1 MDNNHNEIS
10 CNKVV
15 KMKKYILGFIFTC
28 IVTIIC
34 FLSVPKSVYTGYISD
49 VGHIMHVVTSDMK
62 HEHTISWKT
71 STFDEPGN
79 LEIRPKQ
86 SENITRIN
94 AEAVE
99 LPSYNGGKHFMLY
112 TTRITNL
119 TAGTEYEYRISVG
132 KRQSAWKTFK
142 TEPESTSFKA
152 LIFGDSQSLN
162 YNEWAKT
169 TQIAWKNNEDA
180 EFFVNM
186 GDLVDNG
193 QDDWQWNAWFDGA
206 ENLLATIPIVP
217 VMGNHE
223 TYSLDWKMA
232 IPNYYLSFFAVPTNG
247 PAGLER
253 YAYSYDY
260 GDVHFIVLNTQL
272 NELRDWYPD
281 LLEQQK
287 KWLEKDLSQTQKTW
301 KVVLMHRGIWEH
313 PFNGPLDVIGQT
325 FVPVFDKYHVDLV
338 FTGHVHSY
346 GRTEPLKNGRS
357 DPSGTIYISTGR
369 SGDRVWD
376 KSPQKPMD
384 KFYYNPLDM
393 PNYLVLE
400 ASHGTLKV
408 AAFKQNGEP
417 IDQTEIKK

>member
-1 MDNNHNEIS
+1 MDNELS

-15 KMKKYILGFIFTC
+15 KMKKYILGFIFAC
-28 IVTIIC
+28 IVASMC
-34 FLSVPKSVYTGYISD
+34 FLSVSKSVFTGFNSD
-49 VGHIMHVVTSDMK
+49 AGQIMHVITADMK

-71 STFDEPGN
+71 STFGNPGIM
-79 LEIRPKQ
+79 EIRPKQ
-86 SENITRIN
+86 SDNITRIN

-99 LPSYNGGKHFMLY
+99 LPSYNGGDRFMLH
-112 TTRITNL
+112 TARVTNL
-119 TAGTEYEYRISVG
+119 KAGTEYEYRVSVG
-132 KRQSAWKTFK
+132 KRQSAWKEFK

-152 LIFGDSQSLN
+152 LIFGDSQSVN
-162 YNEWAKT
+162 YKEWAKT
-169 TQIAWKNNEDA
+169 AQKAWENNADTA
-180 EFFVNM
+180 FFINM

-193 QDDWQWNAWFDGA
+193 QDERQWNAWFDA
-206 ENLLATIPIVP
+206 ATNLLAAMPIVP

-232 IPNYYLSFFAVPTNG
+232 TPDYYLSLFALPANG

-281 LLEQQK
+281 LLEKQK
-287 KWLEKDLSQTQKTW
+287 VWLEKDLSQTQKPW
-301 KVVLMHRGIWEH
+301 KIVLMHRGIWEH
-313 PFNGPLDVIGQT
+313 PFNGPLDEIGNT
-325 FVPVFDKYHVDLV
+325 FVPVFDKYHVDLA
-338 FTGHVHSY
+338 FTAHVHSY
-346 GRTEPLKNGRS
+346 ARTAALKNGRQ
-357 DPSGTIYISTGR
+357 DPSGAIYITTGR

-376 KSPQKPMD
+376 KSPQKPVD
-384 KFYYNPLDM
+384 EFYYNPLDM

-400 ASHGTLKV
+400 ASRNTLKI